1 MLNAAIAPYAATKIT
16 NVRTRVFEW
25 KGKVVP
31 PAANFCTNA
40 ADMLYERGDSMGSFR
55 FHGWLVVEIETDAG
69 VVGIGNAALAPRVVK
84 SAIDNYY
91 APMLIGED
99 PFDVEYLWQ
108 KMYRKTHAWSRKG
121 IGMTAISAIDIAL
134 WDLMGKETGKP
145 VFKLLGGRVK
155 DRIRCYASKLY
166 GQPLDALRAE
176 AQSYVDQGFDAVKMR
191 FGWGPKD
198 GPDGM
203 RKNLELVRTVREVIG
218 PDRDLMCEC
227 YMGWTFE
234 YARRMLPK
242 LEEFD
247 IRWLEEPV
255 IADDIEG
262 YIELRRLGS
271 VPISGGEHE
280 FTLAGFQQLL
290 DRRALDVIQYDTN
303 RVGGISAARKINAL
317 AEAFQIPVIPH
328 AGQMHNYHLTMA
340 STASPMAEF
349 FPVHDVE
356 VGNELFYYIFK
367 GEPQPQ
373 HGYLQLDDDRPG
385 LGLEISDEHLHSFEI
400 IE

>member
-1 MLNAAIAPYAATKIT
+1 MKIKS
-16 NVRTRVFEW
+16 VRTRVFEW
-25 KGKVVP
+25 QGKVTP

-40 ADMLYERGDSMGSFR
+40 ADILYERGDSMGSFR
-55 FHGWLVVEIETDAG
+55 FHGWLVCEVETEDGAI
-69 VVGIGNAALAPRVVK
+69 GIGNAALAPRVVK
-84 SAIDNYY
+84 AAIDHYY

-99 PFDVEYLWQ
+99 PFDTEYLWQ

-134 WDLMGKETGKP
+134 WDLMGKEVGKP
-145 VFKLLGGRVK
+145 IFKLLGGRTK
-155 DRIRCYASKLY
+155 ERIRCYASKLY
-166 GQPLDALRAE
+166 GQPIEALRAE

-198 GPDGM
+198 GPAGM
-203 RKNLELVRTVREVIG
+203 HKNLELVAAVRDVIG

-234 YARRMLPK
+234 YAKRMLPK
-242 LEEFD
+242 LEAYD

-262 YIELRRLGS
+262 YTELRKLGR

-280 FTLAGFQQLL
+280 FSLAGFQQLL

-317 AEAFQIPVIPH
+317 AEAYQIPVIPH

-367 GEPQPQ
+367 GEPQPDN
-373 HGYLQLDDDRPG
+373 GFLQLDDNRPG
-385 LGLEISDEHLHSFEI
+385 LGLELSGEHLGSFNV

>member
-1 MLNAAIAPYAATKIT
+1 MKIKS
-16 NVRTRVFEW
+16 VRTRVFEW
-25 KGKVVP
+25 QGKVTP

-40 ADMLYERGDSMGSFR
+40 ADILYERGDSMGSFR
-55 FHGWLVVEIETDAG
+55 FHGWLVCEVETEDGAI
-69 VVGIGNAALAPRVVK
+69 GIGNAALAPRVVK
-84 SAIDNYY
+84 AAIDHYY

-99 PFDVEYLWQ
+99 PFDTEYLWQ

-134 WDLMGKETGKP
+134 WDLMGKEVGKP
-145 VFKLLGGRVK
+145 IFKLLGGRTK
-155 DRIRCYASKLY
+155 ERIRCYASKLY
-166 GQPLDALRAE
+166 GQPIEALRAE

-198 GPDGM
+198 GPAGM
-203 RKNLELVRTVREVIG
+203 RKNLELVAAVRDVIG

-234 YARRMLPK
+234 YAKRMLPK
-242 LEEFD
+242 LEAYD

-262 YIELRRLGS
+262 YTELRKLGR

-280 FTLAGFQQLL
+280 FSLAGFQQLL

-317 AEAFQIPVIPH
+317 AEAYQIPVIPH

-367 GEPQPQ
+367 GEPQPDN
-373 HGYLQLDDDRPG
+373 GFLQLDDNRPG
-385 LGLEISDEHLHSFEI
+385 LGLELSDEHLGSFNV